1 MDSSKG
7 DMKMAMREGM
17 LIKGV
22 GGTYEIE
29 CEGEIFKCTSRK
41 KTKHKGGNF
50 MIGDVVDFDSE
61 TMTVESVHAR
71 KNFLIRPPI
80 ANIDNLVI
88 IISTLPQPDFMLI
101 DKMLIHARSYGIK
114 PYIAVNKIDLEIEE
128 FRKSVKEDYQNAVEE
143 IFEITTFE
151 KETTEKLHGVLS
163 GGITCLVGQSAV
175 GKTSLL
181 NIVKEEK
188 HEIEMAVGELSK
200 NKRGKHTTRH
210 SEILKTIQGGY
221 VIDTPGFSFLDID
234 IDEAELMHYYP
245 DFFKYQNDCYYG
257 GCMHINEPKC
267 AVKAKLADGEISK
280 NRYERYLKIYE
291 EMKKRR
297 ENKYG

>member
-1 MDSSKG
+1 MT
-7 DMKMAMREGM
+7 MREGT
-17 LIKGV
+17 LVKGV
-22 GGTYEIE
+22 GGAYDVASN
-29 CEGEIFKCTSRK
+29 GKIFKCTSRK
-41 KTKHKGGNF
+41 KTKQKGGNF
-50 MIGDVVDFDSE
+50 MIGDHVDFDSE
-61 TMTVESVHAR
+61 TLTIEKVHTR

-101 DKMLIHARSYGIK
+101 DKMLIHARNYGIK
-114 PYIAVNKIDLEIEE
+114 PYIVINKIDLGIED
-128 FRKSVKEDYQNAVEE
+128 FRKSVKEDYKNAVEE

-151 KETTEKLHGVLS
+151 KETTKVLNGVLAS
-163 GGITCLVGQSAV
+163 GITCLVGQSAV

-181 NIVKEEK
+181 NIIKVGGHKR
-188 HEIEMAVGELSK
+188 EMEVGELSK

-210 SEILKTIQGGY
+210 SEIWDTIQGGY

-245 DFFKYQNDCYYG
+245 DFFKYQNECYYG
-257 GCMHINEPKC
+257 SCMHIKEPKC
-267 AVKAKLADGEISK
+267 MVKQKLEEGEISK

>member
-1 MDSSKG
+1 
-7 DMKMAMREGM
+7 MKMREGM
-17 LIKGV
+17 LVKGV
-22 GGTYEIE
+22 GGTYEIASD
-29 CEGEIFKCTSRK
+29 GEIFKCASRK

-50 MIGDVVDFDSE
+50 MIGDVVEFDSE
-61 TMTVESVHAR
+61 TLTIEKVHAR
-71 KNFLIRPPI
+71 KNYLIRPPI

-114 PYIAVNKIDLEIEE
+114 PYIVVNKIDLEIED
-128 FRKSVKEDYQNAVEE
+128 FRKAVKEDYKDAVEE

-151 KETTEKLHGVLS
+151 KHTTSQLDDVLS
-163 GGITCLVGQSAV
+163 AGITCLVGQSAV

-181 NIVKEEK
+181 NIIKVGGHKR
-188 HEIEMAVGELSK
+188 EMEVGELSK

-210 SEILKTIQGGY
+210 SEIWKTIQGGY

-257 GCMHINEPKC
+257 GCMHIKEPKC
-267 AVKAKLADGEISK
+267 MVKEKLAAGEISK